1 MQDYLIVGLG
11 NPGDTYARTRHNIG
25 WLWLDALASHLH
37 TDLVLKKNM
46 DSYVGQGQWPNVRLW
61 LAKPTTFMNLSGKAV
76 QQLLH
81 FYKVPPECLLVV
93 CDDVQLPFGKMRFRS
108 KGSSGGQNGL
118 QSVIQSIGTP
128 DFARLRIGIG
138 PLPPRRPMKDFVLDR
153 FSSAEWERLPPLLAH
168 GIAGLQHWIQSGSE
182 VAMQWCNGYQAP

>member
-25 WLWLDALASHLH
+25 WLFIDALATELGTELS
-37 TDLVLKKNM
+37 LKKNL
-46 DSYVGQGQWPNVRLW
+46 DSYVGQGQWSGFRFW
-61 LAKPTTFMNLSGKAV
+61 LAKPTTYMNLSGKAV
-76 QQLLH
+76 QGLLH
-81 FYKVPPECLLVV
+81 FYKISPEHLWVA

-118 QSVIQSIGTP
+118 QSIIQSIGTS
-128 DFARLRIGIG
+128 DFARLRLGIG

-153 FSSAEWERLPPLLAH
+153 FPAEEWERLVPVFAH
-168 GIAGLQHWIQSGSE
+168 GIGGLKHWLKEGSD
-182 VAMQWCNGYQAP
+182 ATMQWCNGYQAP